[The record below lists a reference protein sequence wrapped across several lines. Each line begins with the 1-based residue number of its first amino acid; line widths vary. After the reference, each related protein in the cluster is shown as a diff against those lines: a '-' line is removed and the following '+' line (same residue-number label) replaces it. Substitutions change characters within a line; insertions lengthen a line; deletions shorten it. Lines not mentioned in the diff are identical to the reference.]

1 MRGAPAPLKNSVIAL
16 LWTRIHSRN
25 CGHWTG
31 KPKCSGAFRSPAHNH
46 QGQGGPGYSK
56 GEQSQSTNQ
65 NSLTWAALW
74 FYSVAHDLPRSKRV
88 RKLGSPVSSYLI
100 CISTDVTGQKNK
112 SLFWITKTESHSSL
126 INSQTWAIK
135 TLRRKCGGTVLWHWI
150 SEMDS

>member
-74 FYSVAHDLPRSKRV
+74 FYLVAHDLFRSKRV
-88 RKLGSPVSSYLI
+88 RKPNKLLLDLYKQRCHQS
-100 CISTDVTGQKNK
+100 NEK
-112 SLFWITKTESHSSL
+112 SLFWITKTESCSPL

-135 TLRRKCGGTVLWHWI
+135 TLRRKCRGTVLWHWI

>member
-74 FYSVAHDLPRSKRV
+74 FYLVAHDLFRSKRV
-88 RKLGSPVSSYLI
+88 RKPNKLLLDLYKQRCHQS
-100 CISTDVTGQKNK
+100 NEK
-112 SLFWITKTESHSSL
+112 SLFWITKTENHSPL
-126 INSQTWAIK
+126 INFQTWAIK
-135 TLRRKCGGTVLWHWI
+135 TFRRKCRGTFLWRWI